1 MDYVLNGIIKSNMD
15 ILFNR
20 KKIISSDP
28 NYYYGLILKKYL
40 DLRNEMP
47 DPRYGDNNQLQKRK
61 TYANLMTEK
70 YDESIEMI
78 SEWLDARE
86 EKRKYWLDRKSK

>member
-1 MDYVLNGIIKSNMD
+1 MDYVLNGVIKSNMD

-20 KKIISSDP
+20 KKIISTDP

-40 DLRNEMP
+40 DLRKEMP
-47 DPRYGDNNQLQKRK
+47 DPRYGDNNQLEKRK